1 MAESVSLRTWVSLL
15 VSTLAARS
23 YGVIFMGDRQ
33 KSFVPAVTDEKNRTV
48 VPSGSSTA
56 VLQGS

>member
-1 MAESVSLRTWVSLL
+1 
-15 VSTLAARS
+15 
-23 YGVIFMGDRQ
+23 MGDRP

-56 VLQGS
+56 VVQGS